1 MSKQMFVQACMH
13 NSPCY
18 EELTVETLDWNIPEE
33 HFIGHPGP
41 LFTLMFHISCW
52 TSPNNP
58 SSTDL
63 MSVAFKHQVPAGLL
77 IAWRAHGAHPS
88 ISNARIRMKRQQRS
102 KHRTAMQKWEWEKL
116 LNSKRYRKK
125 KKDKTVTLLF
135 FSKHELI
142 KNGYNYRKI
151 SLQLLFRM
159 CCRKSMVVLDW
170 GNDPSKG
177 VAVKI
182 KSMQSL
188 WTWECPSSPHSLR
201 ENCHKATYIS
211 LRNLSFQLQTPL
223 DTFV

>member
-1 MSKQMFVQACMH
+1 MVPIPPFPMQESGWKGSKEA
-13 NSPCY
+13 
-18 EELTVETLDWNIPEE
+18 
-33 HFIGHPGP
+33 
-41 LFTLMFHISCW
+41 
-52 TSPNNP
+52 
-58 SSTDL
+58 STE
-63 MSVAFKHQVPAGLL
+63 
-77 IAWRAHGAHPS
+77 
-88 ISNARIRMKRQQRS
+88 QQCRS
-102 KHRTAMQKWEWEKL
+102 ESERNYSTAKDTE
-116 LNSKRYRKK
+116 KK